1 MGWWSKRSAAEG
13 AEAAPSTTPAGR
25 ARPAGQGGLALIER
39 CFPDAAPVRA
49 DVEALLGEDVVLLR
63 LVDELRVGGWPAPR
77 AAIGALREAGTA
89 AAAGAPVSAC
99 FALAAW
105 DSVTD
110 GYGAYGLFDALSL
123 LAHQTTA
130 LKAAAGAGGAEGAQA
145 GALLCFVH
153 GPALEALA
161 ARARPPLVAAHRG
174 LVAFLQTAPVDDPR
188 ATAALLAIVDLPIPE
203 ADAGWHEHTRAEALR
218 ALASRAAAARAS
230 AAAAPR
236 PWVSAPV
243 AGREGAFVSGV
254 AASASAPSAS
264 APAPSASASAPSASA
279 ASGTPRSGAGND
291 AQGVKF
297 EHPSDASE
305 AGADASATDAD
316 ALTEAPPESAEAG
329 LLRALLR
336 ELESG
341 VIERVRVAFGLLPGV
356 PGGDLE
362 LDARL
367 PALLAW
373 CGDRGDPAVAAL
385 RAQALQRWAQ
395 RSRAA
400 VHSPAPAAP
409 AGAPLPELPVP
420 QRAAERSAALRAE
433 ARAALLALA
442 AGEAPANGPEGL
454 ALRVQALDLLSKGL
468 PWAAA
473 ELLEAA
479 RGALAAPEPELR
491 RAGARALAAV
501 AARG

>member
-1 MGWWSKRSAAEG
+1 
-13 AEAAPSTTPAGR
+13 
-25 ARPAGQGGLALIER
+25 
-39 CFPDAAPVRA
+39 VRA
-49 DVEALLGEDVVLLR
+49 AAEALLGEDAVLRR
-63 LVDELRVGGWPAPR
+63 LVGELQIGGWPAPR
-77 AAIGALREAGTA
+77 AAISALREAGA
-89 AAAGAPVSAC
+89 AAAGGAPVTAC
-99 FALAAW
+99 FALVAW

-130 LKAAAGAGGAEGAQA
+130 LKAAAGAGGPEGAHA
-145 GALLCFVH
+145 VTLLRFLH

-161 ARARPPLVAAHRG
+161 GRARPPLVAAHRG
-174 LVAFLQTAPVDDPR
+174 LVAFLLTAPAEDTR
-188 ATAALLAIVDLPIPE
+188 ATAALLAIADLPIPE
-203 ADAGWHEHTRAEALR
+203 ADAGWHEHSRADALR
-218 ALASRAAAARAS
+218 ALAGRASAARAA

-243 AGREGAFVSGV
+243 AGPGRE
-254 AASASAPSAS
+254 AASAAGAATPASASNLPPASGPTAASATGLSAS
-264 APAPSASASAPSASA
+264 A
-279 ASGTPRSGAGND
+279 GTARSGAEDGV
-291 AQGVKF
+291 QGVHLG
-297 EHPSDASE
+297 HPT
-305 AGADASATDAD
+305 GAPARDGAPTPAD
-316 ALTEAPPESAEAG
+316 PDPLAAPRPESADAG

-341 VIERVRVAFGLLPGV
+341 VAERVRVAFGLLPGV
-356 PGGDLE
+356 PGGDAA

-385 RAQALQRWAQ
+385 RTQALHRWAQ
-395 RSRAA
+395 GERALA
-400 VHSPAPAAP
+400 LGPAPAP
-409 AGAPLPELPVP
+409 PTGAPLPELPVP

-442 AGEAPANGPEGL
+442 AGQPPADGPGGL

-468 PWAAA
+468 PWGAA

-479 RGALAAPEPELR
+479 RSALAAPEAELR